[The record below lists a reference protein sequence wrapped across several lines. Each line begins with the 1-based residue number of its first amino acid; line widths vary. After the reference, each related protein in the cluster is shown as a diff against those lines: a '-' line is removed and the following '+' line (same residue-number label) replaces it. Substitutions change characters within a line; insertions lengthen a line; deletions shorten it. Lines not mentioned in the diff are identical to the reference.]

1 MDVGRSKLGQREIYM
16 QNNLLG
22 AVCMNL
28 EISKAKIKI
37 SNGYQKYPLWT
48 SGHRFYRY
56 IAKKIKVHWRILT
69 VDPNFIEAHF
79 Q

>member
-37 SNGYQKYPLWT
+37 SNAYQKYPL
-48 SGHRFYRY
+48 
-56 IAKKIKVHWRILT
+56 
-69 VDPNFIEAHF
+69 
-79 Q
+79 